1 MCMILQSLESLGFET
16 KFKDELGKPGGK
28 VEVVFQHYN
37 KEWEKRSLKLFNST
51 YSDVAEHIQ
60 KFAV

>member
-1 MCMILQSLESLGFET
+1 MILQSLESLGFET

-37 KEWEKRSLKLFNST
+37 KE
-51 YSDVAEHIQ
+51 
-60 KFAV
+60 